1 MKAKNDLLASLAGF
15 GQQHLLAFWED
26 LDQKQRELLADDV
39 DGIDFRQVADL
50 YQRKDE
56 EQDYGDLA
64 RRMAP
69 PSAFRLDAADDRVSP
84 EEARRWGAEAL
95 RAGQV
100 GVILVAG
107 GQGTRLGFDH
117 PKGMYPIGPIS
128 QKSLFRIHIEKIVAS
143 TRRYGVRIPLYVM
156 TSPATHAETESYL
169 AHRGRFGLPEGEL
182 KPFCQ
187 ATIPAVDADTGSVLL
202 AERHRVALSPDGHG
216 GTLAALSS
224 HGCLDDMRRR
234 GLRHLFYL
242 QVDNPLADVCSP
254 EFIGYHLSCG
264 SEMST
269 QVVAKETA
277 SDKVGNV
284 VEVDGRLHVIEYI
297 HWDDVIEQQA
307 DAADPE
313 KSWAG
318 SIAVH
323 VFDRA
328 FLERMAARD
337 DVLPFHLS
345 DRKKVDY
352 VDPSGELVEPEK
364 GNAIKFE
371 RFIFDLLPFAAN
383 AIVVEVDAHRDFGP
397 LKNAP
402 GAERDTPESVK
413 AQMAA
418 VHREWLRQAGAEMAD
433 GVPVE
438 ISPLFALDAAELAEK
453 IPAGTRISG
462 PEYFH

>member
-1 MKAKNDLLASLAGF
+1 MKAKNDLLASLAAF
-15 GQQHLLAFWED
+15 GQERLLAFWDD
-26 LDQKQRELLADDV
+26 LDQEQRELLVDDI
-39 DGIDFRQVADL
+39 DGIDFRRVADL
-50 YQRKDE
+50 YKRRDE
-56 EQDYGDLA
+56 EQDYGELA
-64 RRMAP
+64 RRMTP
-69 PSAFRLDAADDRVSP
+69 PPAFRLEAADNRVTP
-84 EEARRWGAEAL
+84 EEARRRGVEAL
-95 RAGQV
+95 RAGHV

-143 TRRYGVRIPLYVM
+143 SRRHGAPIPLYLM
-156 TSPATHAETESYL
+156 TSPATRAETESYL
-169 AHRGRFGLPEGEL
+169 AHRGRFGLPEEDL

-187 ATIPAVDADTGSVLL
+187 ATMPAVDADTGSVLL
-202 AERHRVALSPDGHG
+202 AEPHRVASSPDGHG
-216 GTLAALSS
+216 GTLAALAG
-224 HGCLDDMRRR
+224 HGCLDDMRQR

-242 QVDNPLADVCSP
+242 QVDNPLANVCSP
-254 EFIGYHLSCG
+254 ESIGYHLICG

-269 QVVAKETA
+269 QVVAKQTA
-277 SDKVGNV
+277 SDRVGNV
-284 VEVDGRLHVIEYI
+284 VQVDGRLHVIEYI
-297 HWDDVIEQQA
+297 HWDDVIEQQP
-307 DAADPE
+307 DAADP
-313 KSWAG
+313 KKFWAG

-328 FLERMAARD
+328 FLERMADRD

-345 DRKKVDY
+345 DKKKVNY
-352 VDPSGELVEPEK
+352 VDPSGELVQPEK

-371 RFIFDLLPFAAN
+371 RFIFDLMPFADD

-397 LKNAP
+397 LKNAA
-402 GAERDTPESVK
+402 GAERDTPDTVK
-413 AQMAA
+413 AQMVA
-418 VHREWLRQAGAEMAD
+418 VHREWLRQAGAEVAD

-453 IPAGTRISG
+453 IPAGTRISE